1 MPTKLYHV
9 CLNFHV
15 QSPNDSM
22 SAALSEETTELIAK
36 LTQLQQEN
44 WALEEKVDYV
54 HHIFVFFLISWAPIH
69 RKLLWLQMC

>member
-1 MPTKLYHV
+1 M
-9 CLNFHV
+9 CV

-44 WALEEKVDYV
+44 WALEEKVDMKGSVQYTEMPSV
-54 HHIFVFFLISWAPIH
+54 TFLAVFCTVF
-69 RKLLWLQMC
+69 